1 MTAYRII
8 AEIEEFFKPAIRNFN
23 LRQFIVKYSQPLT
36 HRARFGMIPDS
47 ETHAEQPNRQ
57 HFNLWTWLRNR
68 VDKANYRPRSAPGV
82 VVRRLTEDGSTYY
95 VLKNPKLGTYLKVS
109 EEDYTLWD
117 LMDGSRS
124 VKDLIVAHF
133 QRHKTFAFGRVT
145 ALVDE
150 LRASGFLT
158 DKPVGVYR
166 QATEQLDARD
176 WSHPWQ
182 RLAHA
187 FVEQEFYLKDIDRY
201 VKLAYHW
208 GGRLLFFWPV
218 LILSALLALVGL
230 AAFVTLIQRQ
240 NGYAVIAP
248 ENSSAVGYLAGVLA
262 LLLIN
267 AVMIFIHESAHALTT
282 KHFGREIRRGGLM
295 IYYGMP
301 AFFVDTVDV
310 WLEPKAR
317 RLAVSCAGPHVEL
330 VVAGLCSILAAWIA
344 DPSSSI
350 GALFFKVAFLGYFSV
365 FINLN
370 PLLEL
375 DGYFILSDWLGIP
388 MLRQR
393 SFAFIR
399 EDLPAMIH
407 SHLPSRLRSLLPGAR
422 PPDQATEGVSIPKP
436 FSRDEIIFT
445 VFGGLA
451 ALYTVYALWLA
462 VYFWQTRIWAVL
474 LDLWNKQPE
483 LIFKPL
489 VALLVSLVIVSVSL
503 AVGTTLWNVL
513 RRLAS
518 ELERRHFFQRERNMA
533 LVAGSG
539 LAVILLAPALS
550 SGTARQIALSG
561 GAVLLAGLAVWFLIL
576 TARQYAGAEFQ
587 ATFWGLALAIG
598 VWLLGAGL
606 RAVSLALSAGAL
618 RQPILGLALLAE
630 QLATVG
636 LLVAGIS
643 SLVGVDLRRGP
654 AWEQVVMLGLL
665 AVGFVGVLP
674 LAGWTAGRPLLEAV
688 AAVASAYFGLVF
700 LALIAPSL
708 TAYVGT
714 PFFIPW
720 VNLGL
725 GAGLLS
731 GLNMARLAPDWPAQT
746 AVDGWL
752 GLTVAAFWSIGSVV
766 YATAG
771 GRLRFPDAHWSH
783 SLTLSEEKRL
793 QIAFARFFETLFKC
807 FRVTFGARRA
817 QAVDD
822 ELDVLSATA
831 DWDVEIDSGRVR
843 DELDLDQISILQQAD
858 RYREVLSRTMDLM
871 DDWAGSH
878 LAARIAQVAYDSL
891 AWPERE
897 TLGRYVL
904 VGTPW
909 GESVADQFASARNER
924 DRLLRGVPF
933 FAGLSDHDFYLLQA
947 ALEYAEVPGGRTLAR
962 RGTHVQRF
970 MLIQSGEVEVW
981 QSDSAD
987 NSERLVSELRRGA
1000 FFGSEI
1006 FLGPSNHQASY
1017 RASVASQMLTI
1028 SAAEA
1033 VRLRRAG
1040 VEIDTHVVGN
1050 VATAQLLGQMPIFAN
1065 LSPHQIA
1072 ELASRMRPVHARAGQ
1087 VIVHEG
1093 QPRQDFYVVVEGQVS
1108 LSVRDEAGSES
1119 VSAYLGRGEH
1129 FGETALYSDVP
1140 YDATCRAE
1148 TPVDLLALDEAT
1160 FDALVASSQQ
1170 VAYYVRQVSSGRA
1183 LEARHKLLAV
1193 VSR

>member
-1 MTAYRII
+1 MTVYQII
-8 AEIEEFFKPAIRNFN
+8 TDIDEFFKPGHPRNFN
-23 LRQFIVKYSQPLT
+23 LHQFIVKYSQPLT
-36 HRARFGMIPDS
+36 NGTTFGMTPDS
-47 ETHAEQPNRQ
+47 ETRAEQPNRQ
-57 HFNLWTWLRNR
+57 PFNLWTWLRNQ

-82 VVRRLTEDGSTYY
+82 IVRRLTEDGSTYY
-95 VLKNPKLGTYLKVS
+95 VLKNPTLGTYLKVS

-124 VKDLIVAHF
+124 VKDLVVAYF

-158 DKPVGVYR
+158 DKPVGVYQ
-166 QATEQLDARD
+166 QAREQLAARD

-182 RLAHA
+182 RLAQA
-187 FVEQEFYLKDIDRY
+187 FVEQEFYLEDMDRY
-201 VKLAYHW
+201 VSLAYRS
-208 GGRLLFFWPV
+208 GGRLLFFRPV
-218 LILSALLALVGL
+218 LILSALLALAGL

-240 NGYAVIAP
+240 DGYAVIAR
-248 ENSSAVGYLAGVLA
+248 ENSSAISWLTGLLA

-301 AFFVDTVDV
+301 AFFVDTVDI

-317 RLAVSCAGPHVEL
+317 RMAVSWAGPHVEL
-330 VVAGLCSILAAWIA
+330 VVAGLCSMLAAWIA
-344 DPSSSI
+344 DPSNPI
-350 GALFFKVAFLGYFSV
+350 GALFFKIAFLGYFSV

-399 EDLPAMIH
+399 EGLPAIMH
-407 SHLPSRLRSLLPGAR
+407 TRLPTRLRALLPGA
-422 PPDQATEGVSIPKP
+422 PTEGTSILKSH
-436 FSRDEIIFT
+436 SRDEIIFT
-445 VFGGLA
+445 IFGGLA
-451 ALYTVYALWLA
+451 ALYTVYAIWLA
-462 VYFWQTRIWAVL
+462 IYFWQTHIWAVL
-474 LDLWNKQPE
+474 LDLWNKQPA

-489 VALLVSLVIVSVSL
+489 VVLLVSLVIVSVSL

-518 ELERRHFFQRERNMA
+518 WLERRHFFQRENNVA
-533 LVAGSG
+533 LVAGGG

-550 SGTARQIALSG
+550 SGAARQIALSG
-561 GAVLLAGLAVWFLIL
+561 GAILLAGLALWALIV

-598 VWLLGAGL
+598 VWLLGAVL
-606 RAVSLALSAGAL
+606 RAASLALPAGSL
-618 RQPILGLALLAE
+618 RQPILELALLAE

-636 LLVAGIS
+636 LLVAGIR

-654 AWEQVVMLGLL
+654 AWEQVAMLTLL

-674 LAGWTAGRPLLEAV
+674 IARWTAGWPWPEVV
-688 AAVASAYFGLVF
+688 AALASAYFGLIF
-700 LALIAPSL
+700 LALITPSL
-708 TAYVGT
+708 TAYVRT

-720 VNLGL
+720 AYLVLGT
-725 GAGLLS
+725 GLLS
-731 GLNMARLAPDWPAQT
+731 GLNMARSAPNWSTQT

-752 GLTVAAFWSIGSVV
+752 GLAVAAAWGMGSLI
-766 YATAG
+766 YATTG
-771 GRLRFPDAHWSH
+771 GRLRFPDPHWSH

-793 QIAFARFFETLFKC
+793 QGAFARFFETLFKC
-807 FRVTFGARRA
+807 FRLTFGVRRA

-858 RYREVLSRTMDLM
+858 RYREVLSRAMDLM

-878 LAARIAQVAYDSL
+878 LAARMAQVAYDSL

-904 VGTPW
+904 AGTPW
-909 GESVADQFASARNER
+909 GEAIADQFASARNER

-947 ALEYAEVPGGRTLAR
+947 ALEYVEVPGGRTLAR
-962 RGTHVQRF
+962 RGTRVQRF
-970 MLIQSGEVEVW
+970 VLIQSGEVEVW
-981 QSDSAD
+981 QGDPAD

-1000 FFGSEI
+1000 CFGSEI
-1006 FLGPSNHQASY
+1006 FLGPANHQASY
-1017 RASVASQMLTI
+1017 RASVDSQMLTI

-1033 VRLRRAG
+1033 ARLRRAG

-1065 LSPHQIA
+1065 LSPHQIG
-1072 ELASRMRPVHARAGQ
+1072 ELASRMRPVHAEPGQ
-1087 VIVHEG
+1087 VIVHQG
-1093 QPRQDFYVVVEGQVS
+1093 QPRKDFYVVVEGQVS
-1108 LSVRDEAGSES
+1108 LSVRDEVGTES
-1119 VSAYLGRGEH
+1119 VHAYLGRGEH
-1129 FGETALYSDVP
+1129 FGEAALYSDVP
-1140 YDATCRAE
+1140 YAATCRAE
-1148 TPVDLLALDEAT
+1148 TPADLLALDEAT
-1160 FDALVASSQQ
+1160 FDELVASSQQ
-1170 VAYYVRQVSSGRA
+1170 VAHYVRQVSSGRA
-1183 LEARHKLLAV
+1183 LEARGKLLAV